1 MRLHDLPLNLSRSDF
16 NQKFA
21 KAIITPKNTA
31 AMSEP
36 ITGGVI
42 VYVLQFDAE
51 KLTSL
56 RLTVNEDFNEES
68 YQNLAAVVHEI
79 IKAMPARGYAAPVK
93 TTRQLAWKEL
103 IESPLPESGDRSIAA
118 VSSEW
123 NNGTAKANLT
133 FSWTWPGQLLLEFS
147 ESQAI

>member
-1 MRLHDLPLNLSRSDF
+1 MRLHDLPLQLSRADF
-16 NQKFA
+16 NEKFPGV
-21 KAIITPKNTA
+21 IITPNNTA
-31 AMSEP
+31 AMSEA

-42 VYVLQFDAE
+42 VYVLQFDTE

-68 YQNLAAVVHEI
+68 YQNLSAVVQEI
-79 IKAMPARGYAAPVK
+79 MKTMPDRGYAAPVK
-93 TTRQLAWKEL
+93 TSRQLAWKEL

-123 NNGTAKANLT
+123 NNGKSKASLT
-133 FSWTWPGQLLLEFS
+133 FSWTWPGQLLLEYG
-147 ESQAI
+147 ESQSV